1 MKKFF
6 VVCLV
11 AFMLIADALAC
22 TTAVISGKYTSD
34 GRAMIWKV
42 RDTETLNNR
51 MMYFADGKYRYVG
64 MVNSEDVE
72 GEQVWGGANSAGFAI
87 MNSASFNVN
96 LDEKGDGI
104 PHDREGVFM
113 RKALADC
120 ASLEDFEQLLK
131 STPKPM
137 GLAAHFGVI
146 DALGGAAFYEVNN
159 HTFTRFDANNPADAP
174 NGYIIRTN
182 FSFTGK
188 KDVGYGFVRYQ
199 VAQDYF
205 FAADAQGKL
214 NYQTLIQ
221 DFMRCLKNPVL
232 KRDYRD
238 EYSRIPAGHHFV
250 NSDDLTSRHGTSSAI
265 LIQAVKPGEP
275 TDLATIW
282 TTIGFPHT
290 CLTIPVWVR
299 EGNQLPKMVVK
310 DATGNAPLNRM
321 AMQLKDEC
329 YPMKRS
335 DGSRYLMISKLFNLE
350 KSGYVQLLEPVE
362 GEVFKATEE
371 KLTHWRKNQP
381 KAADVVAYYNWLD
394 AWIAKTYSEIF
405 DVKP

>member
-1 MKKFF
+1 M
-6 VVCLV
+6 
-11 AFMLIADALAC
+11 
-22 TTAVISGKYTSD
+22 
-34 GRAMIWKV
+34 
-42 RDTETLNNR
+42 E
-51 MMYFADGKYRYVG
+51 G
-64 MVNSEDVE
+64 M
-72 GEQVWGGANSAGFAI
+72 
-87 MNSASFNVN
+87 
-96 LDEKGDGI
+96 
-104 PHDREGVFM
+104 FM
-113 RKALADC
+113 RKALAEC
-120 ASLEDFEQLLK
+120 ASLEDFERLLK
-131 STPKPM
+131 NTPKPM

-146 DALGGAAFYEVNN
+146 DANGGAAFYEVNN
-159 HTFTRFDANNPADAP
+159 HTFTKFDANNAAEAP

-205 FAADAQGKL
+205 YAADAQGKL
-214 NYQTLIQ
+214 SYQTLIQ

-232 KRDYRD
+232 KRDYRQ
-238 EYSRIPAGHHFV
+238 EYNLIPAGNHFV

-335 DGSRYLMISKLFNLE
+335 DGSRYLLISKLFNFE
-350 KSGYVQLLEPVE
+350 RTGYVQLLEPVE
-362 GEVFKATEE
+362 RDIFKATEE
-371 KLTHWRKNQP
+371 KLSLWRKNQP
-381 KAADVVAYYNWLD
+381 KAIDVVGYYNWLD
-394 AWIAKTYSEIF
+394 GVIAKTYSEKF